1 MKRRVVKAGVLI
13 AVFIA
18 ALVISSLVINSGT
31 DDEIVDM
38 GAPTLPRISFTIDG
52 TEVNPLFG
60 YVQDMDITAMRDTIT
75 PLNADGSL
83 TMDIE
88 ADGREISD
96 IRYEVYSLD
105 GEDMYTDGRA
115 DVPAEGETVSLS
127 VGNILSG
134 DVREAVLK
142 VILTVDG
149 ETVSYYTRI
158 ASPAD
163 LTISECLAY
172 ALDFHDKAINKKGTE
187 DLQSHLE
194 PREES
199 DNTTYQTV
207 NIHSDVTHVQWGD
220 LSPEIVGDVEWSIKE
235 SNTVYTSILA
245 KYQVSCQDEN
255 GGTALYNVKEFF
267 RVRFLVDTIYL
278 LDYNRDMEQVFQG
291 AASEFDDN
299 GILFGITSQ
308 DDIQYETN
316 RDETI
321 AAFVQERNLWLYN
334 EDAGELTEVFSFSDQ
349 EGRDMRSKNDQHAV
363 RIISMDDD
371 GNLAFAVYGYMNRG
385 YHEGEVGVG
394 IYYFRV
400 DTNAIEEKAFIPST
414 KSYAIAAD
422 ELGKM
427 VYYNHD
433 QSMLYVLAD
442 GTLYQIDLDNDEQ
455 TTLAE
460 ELTEEQ
466 YAVSDDGH
474 LMAYQTTGSPEDGEK
489 DAGENTGD
497 NAAENNADGSADT
510 ACSGLCV
517 MNLRSGDTYTIDAA
531 EGESVRPLGFIN
543 GDFVFGKARL
553 ADEGVTAAG
562 EEVSPMYEI
571 EIRNSDNKTEAR
583 YSFEDQGIYT
593 TDILIDGNLLTLNRV
608 VKDGDAYNSTSQEY
622 ITNNQ
627 ERKETSVSLEIYTT
641 DVKETQVRLTFADG
655 IGDAEPKLVKP
666 GQIASRE
673 PLTVTLSGGSSG
685 EKFYV
690 YGMGELVAVYD
701 KAGYAVQKANEVSGV
716 VISSNQQ
723 YVWERGNRD
732 LVYSTDAA
740 AFGKESGETSLAAC
754 ERYMEQYE
762 AHQVDLTGCT
772 LDQVLYVINRGCP
785 VIALVDSDHAVLLTG
800 YTTTDI
806 TYIDPD
812 DGGSHTTD
820 MSTLEK
826 QTESNGNVFIGY
838 IK

>member
-1 MKRRVVKAGVLI
+1 MKKRIIKAGVLI

-31 DDEIVDM
+31 EDEIVDM
-38 GAPTLPRISFTIDG
+38 GAPTLPRISFTVDG

-75 PLNADGSL
+75 PLGADGSL
-83 TMDIE
+83 TMNIE
-88 ADGREISD
+88 DDGNDISD

-105 GEDMYTDGRA
+105 GEDMYADGKA
-115 DVPAEGETVSLS
+115 DVPDEGEQVSLS
-127 VGNILSG
+127 IGNILS
-134 DVREAVLK
+134 DEVREAVLK
-142 VILTVDG
+142 VILTADD

-158 ASPAD
+158 AAPSD
-163 LTISECLAY
+163 LTTGKCLEY
-172 ALDFHDKAINKKGTE
+172 AMDFHDKAINKEGTE
-187 DLQSHLE
+187 DLESHLE
-194 PREES
+194 PGDES

-235 SNTVYTSILA
+235 SNTVYTSILS

-255 GGTALYNVKEFF
+255 GDTALYNVKEFF

-278 LDYNRDMEQVFQG
+278 LDYNRDMEQIFQG
-291 AASEFDDN
+291 TASEFDDN

-308 DDIQYETN
+308 DDVQYETN
-316 RDETI
+316 SDETI
-321 AAFVQERNLWLYN
+321 VAFVQERNLWLYN
-334 EDAGELTEVFSFSDQ
+334 GEEDELTEVFSFSDQ

-363 RIISMDDD
+363 RIISMDND

-394 IYYFRV
+394 IYYFSV

-442 GTLYQIDLDNDEQ
+442 GTLYQIDLDNDKR
-455 TTLAE
+455 TTLAK

-474 LMAYQTTGSPEDGEK
+474 LMAYQTTGGTEDGKEDTK
-489 DAGENTGD
+489 K
-497 NAAENNADGSADT
+497 NNADGGAGTAGSAI
-510 ACSGLCV
+510 CV
-517 MNLRSGDTYTIDAA
+517 MNLKSGDTYTIDAG
-531 EGESVRPLGFIN
+531 EGETVRPLGFIN
-543 GDFVFGKARL
+543 GDFVFGKARPS
-553 ADEGVTAAG
+553 DEGTTVAG

-571 EIRNSDNKTEAR
+571 EIRNSDNKTEAQ
-583 YSFEDQGIYT
+583 YSFEDQNIYT
-593 TDILIDGNLLTLNRV
+593 TDILIEENLLTLNRV
-608 VKDGDAYNSTSQEY
+608 VKEGKTYNSTSQEY

-627 ERKETSVSLEIYTT
+627 EREESSVTLEKYST
-641 DVKETQVRLTFADG
+641 DVKETQLRLTFADG
-655 IGDAEPKLVKP
+655 IGNTEPELIKP
-666 GQIASRE
+666 GQIASKE
-673 PLTVTLSGGSSG
+673 PLTVTLSGGDSG

-690 YGMGELVAVYD
+690 YGMGELVAIYD
-701 KAGYAVQKANEVSGV
+701 KAGYAIQRANELSGV
-716 VISSNQQ
+716 VISSNQE

-740 AFGKESGETSLAAC
+740 AFSKESGETSLAAC
-754 ERYMEQYE
+754 ERYMERYE

-785 VIALVDSDHAVLLTG
+785 VIALVDSNHAVLLTG
-800 YTTTDI
+800 YTMTDI

-812 DGGSHTTD
+812 DGKSHTAGI
-820 MSTLEK
+820 SALEK
-826 QTESNGNVFIGY
+826 QTESSGNVFIGY

>member
-194 PREES
+194 PGEES

-235 SNTVYTSILA
+235 RDTVYTSSLA
-245 KYQVSCQDEN
+245 KSQVSCQDEN

-394 IYYFRV
+394 IYYFSV

-460 ELTEEQ
+460 GLTEEQ

-497 NAAENNADGSADT
+497 DAAENNADGSADT
-510 ACSGLCV
+510 AGSGLCV

-571 EIRNSDNKTEAR
+571 EIRNSDNKTEAQ

-627 ERKETSVSLEIYTT
+627 ERKETSVSLETYTT

-655 IGDAEPKLVKP
+655 IGNAEPKLVKP

-812 DGGSHTTD
+812 DGGSHTTG

-826 QTESNGNVFIGY
+826 QTESSGNVFIGY

>member
-1 MKRRVVKAGVLI
+1 MKKRIIKAGVLI

-31 DDEIVDM
+31 EDEIVDM
-38 GAPTLPRISFTIDG
+38 GAPTLPRISFTVDG

-83 TMDIE
+83 TMNIE
-88 ADGREISD
+88 DDGNDISD

-105 GEDMYTDGRA
+105 GEDMYADGKA
-115 DVPAEGETVSLS
+115 DVPDEGEQVSLS
-127 VGNILSG
+127 IGNILS
-134 DVREAVLK
+134 DEVREAVLK
-142 VILTVDG
+142 VILTADD

-158 ASPAD
+158 AAPSD
-163 LTISECLAY
+163 LTTGKCLEY
-172 ALDFHDKAINKKGTE
+172 AMDFHDKAINKEGTE
-187 DLQSHLE
+187 DLESHLE
-194 PREES
+194 PGDES

-255 GGTALYNVKEFF
+255 GDTALYNVKEFF

-278 LDYNRDMEQVFQG
+278 LDYNRDMEQIFQG
-291 AASEFDDN
+291 TASEFDDN

-308 DDIQYETN
+308 DDVQYETN
-316 RDETI
+316 SDETI
-321 AAFVQERNLWLYN
+321 VAFVQERNLWLYN
-334 EDAGELTEVFSFSDQ
+334 GEEDELTEVFSFSDQ

-394 IYYFRV
+394 IYYFSV

-442 GTLYQIDLDNDEQ
+442 GTLYQIDLDNDKQ
-455 TTLAE
+455 TTLAKG
-460 ELTEEQ
+460 LTEEQ

-474 LMAYQTTGSPEDGEK
+474 LMAYQTTGGTEDGKEDTK
-489 DAGENTGD
+489 K
-497 NAAENNADGSADT
+497 NNADGGAGTAGSAI
-510 ACSGLCV
+510 CV
-517 MNLRSGDTYTIDAA
+517 MNLKSGDTYTIDAG
-531 EGESVRPLGFIN
+531 EGETVRPLGFIN
-543 GDFVFGKARL
+543 GDFVFGKARPS
-553 ADEGVTAAG
+553 DEGTTVAG

-571 EIRNSDNKTEAR
+571 EIRNSDNKTEAQ
-583 YSFEDQGIYT
+583 YSFEDQNIYT
-593 TDILIDGNLLTLNRV
+593 TDILIEENLLTLNRV
-608 VKDGDAYNSTSQEY
+608 VKEGKTYNSTSQEY

-627 ERKETSVSLEIYTT
+627 EREESSVTLEKYST
-641 DVKETQVRLTFADG
+641 DVKETQLRLTFADG
-655 IGDAEPKLVKP
+655 IGNTEPELIKP
-666 GQIASRE
+666 GQIASKE
-673 PLTVTLSGGSSG
+673 PLTVTLSGGDSG

-690 YGMGELVAVYD
+690 YGMGELVAIYD
-701 KAGYAVQKANEVSGV
+701 KAGYAIQRANELSGV
-716 VISSNQQ
+716 VISSNQE

-740 AFGKESGETSLAAC
+740 AFSKESGETSLAAC
-754 ERYMEQYE
+754 ERYMERYE

-785 VIALVDSDHAVLLTG
+785 VIALVDSNHAVLLTG
-800 YTTTDI
+800 YTMTDI

-812 DGGSHTTD
+812 DGKSHTAGI
-820 MSTLEK
+820 SALEK
-826 QTESNGNVFIGY
+826 QTESSGNVFIGY